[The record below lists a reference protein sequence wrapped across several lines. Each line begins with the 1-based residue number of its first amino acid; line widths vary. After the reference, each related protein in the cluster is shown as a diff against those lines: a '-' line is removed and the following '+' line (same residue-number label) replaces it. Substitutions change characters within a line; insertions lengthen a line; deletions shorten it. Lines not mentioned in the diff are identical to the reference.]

1 MQLLLPKHI
10 IAQYSER
17 LVAQCLQAGLAFTLS
32 EVRVHAIKH
41 PSVLGPSH
49 MNFQDQGLECE
60 IAFTSNSVESYL

>member
-49 MNFQDQGLECE
+49 MDF
-60 IAFTSNSVESYL
+60 